1 MLITIYGRPTWP
13 WNALAL
19 HSSDCRDL
27 AMVGPCG
34 LPTKGTRVWSKRRLQ
49 IHPSHPTRQNIYN
62 HPSGRILGLI
72 SPYPQTTNIQMLHP
86 QNTTPE
92 LSDDDRSGSVARSAN
107 RRRSTR
113 GELVFPSI
121 LDHGILIRNFL
132 QPAINAVAQRANVN
146 DQTWTMYAAHVPPWV
161 SVSPLSRLCGPYSIA
176 HHCFFCSSSMYLCR

>member
-1 MLITIYGRPTWP
+1 MVGRPGPGTP
-13 WNALAL
+13 L
-19 HSSDCRDL
+19 HCIHRSVGTSRWWVPVVFLQKARESGASGDSD
-27 AMVGPCG
+27 P
-34 LPTKGTRVWSKRRLQ
+34 S
-49 IHPSHPTRQNIYN
+49 SHPTRQNIYN

-121 LDHGILIRNFL
+121 LDHSILIRNFL
-132 QPAINAVAQRANVN
+132 QPAINAVAQRANAN
-146 DQTWTMYAAHVPPWV
+146 DQT
-161 SVSPLSRLCGPYSIA
+161 
-176 HHCFFCSSSMYLCR
+176 